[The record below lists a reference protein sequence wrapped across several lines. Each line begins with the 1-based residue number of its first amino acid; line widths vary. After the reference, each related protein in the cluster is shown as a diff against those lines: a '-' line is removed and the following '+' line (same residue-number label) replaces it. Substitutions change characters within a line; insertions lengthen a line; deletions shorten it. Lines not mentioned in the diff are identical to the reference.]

1 MEFIPLIYIKNR
13 IIYLEKNGEIISLKD
28 FLQLPIDN
36 KRLYILDLDGIE
48 KDKPNLCTF
57 QRLSSFYD
65 IWVDFGPRDL
75 GDFVDATMTGAIELT
90 LRKKLCPHLNV
101 NDVKEIIENKIYRNI
116 DFSEEIYFD
125 NLDGLVN
132 FNSREEIESDYK
144 YGSYLKKVV
153 KNKKIYTYESGL
165 ENKSY
170 WANINMEG
178 LLVDFKKIKEF
189 KNAFRK

>member
-13 IIYLEKNGEIISLKD
+13 KIYLEKNGETISLKD
-28 FLQLPIDN
+28 FLQIPIEN

-48 KDKPNLCTF
+48 RDKPNLCTL

-75 GDFVDATMTGAIELT
+75 GDFVDATMAGVIELT
-90 LRKKLCPHLNV
+90 LRKKLCPHLNI

-116 DFSEEIYFD
+116 DFSEEIFFD

-144 YGSYLKKVV
+144 YGSYLKKVG
-153 KNKKIYTYESGL
+153 KNKKIYSYESDL

-170 WANINMEG
+170 WANINIEG
-178 LLVDFKKIKEF
+178 FLVDFKKIKEF